1 MNYAHGVNN
10 ALQKNRQITGRGLLR
25 HRPMSIT
32 LIEKLARLA
41 FTGLGLGWGSE
52 QDGQRRRSSD

>member
-1 MNYAHGVNN
+1 
-10 ALQKNRQITGRGLLR
+10 
-25 HRPMSIT
+25 MSIT